1 MDRSHANWNENTT
14 KTFLDL
20 CIAEK
25 EKLNYN
31 NKGLTKI
38 GWQNLY
44 HNFKSETGRTYDIK
58 QLQNKFNGLKGMFN
72 LWKKLK
78 DKSGGRW
85 DNKTKTITCDADWW
99 ENEIA
104 ENSNAKQ
111 FRGKPLAFEDELT
124 ILFGSMTTKDG
135 RMLCLDGIGDRAPS
149 GGCDASR
156 ARISEDNVGW
166 SEKNV
171 GVSSVGR
178 VSQRSSKDQE
188 VDSRPT
194 KKTKSIEY
202 YLERVC
208 ESMLERIRK
217 EREERIR
224 KEREVTELLQLVKED
239 GVSEGSKLFFIAT
252 ELFKSSVDRAIFRR
266 LRDPNVR
273 MGWLQWNWDNAK
285 K

>member
-44 HNFKSETGRTYDIK
+44 RNFKSETGRTYDIK

-104 ENSNAKQ
+104 
-111 FRGKPLAFEDELT
+111 
-124 ILFGSMTTKDG
+124 
-135 RMLCLDGIGDRAPS
+135 
-149 GGCDASR
+149 
-156 ARISEDNVGW
+156 
-166 SEKNV
+166 
-171 GVSSVGR
+171 VSADFV
-178 VSQRSSKDQE
+178 
-188 VDSRPT
+188 
-194 KKTKSIEY
+194 
-202 YLERVC
+202 
-208 ESMLERIRK
+208 
-217 EREERIR
+217 
-224 KEREVTELLQLVKED
+224 LLYFND
-239 GVSEGSKLFFIAT
+239 
-252 ELFKSSVDRAIFRR
+252 FKSLLYFRHFS
-266 LRDPNVR
+266 LLLSCSWVYVE
-273 MGWLQWNWDNAK
+273 LSLLTY
-285 K
+285 